1 MASISV
7 DPEKVL
13 LMFSE
18 LDSKRQ
24 KKAHRN
30 ALRKGTNILVR
41 EARKS
46 LKTAVKKTNSKNWWN
61 GKTLSSGIKSSIN
74 KEVTEGKVHI
84 MGDFR
89 LKLFELGTKLRKTS
103 GANRASVRGKMPRY
117 RQHKPSNRGSIK
129 ASNFFLKARN
139 RKEKEISDNM
149 NTIIAESIRKVNE
162 QFKGR

>member
-46 LKTAVKKTNSKNWWN
+46 LKTAVKKSNSKNWWN
-61 GKTLSSGIKSSIN
+61 GKTLQSGIKSSIN
-74 KEVTEGKVHI
+74 REVTEGKVHI

-89 LKLFELGTKLRKTS
+89 LKFFEMGTKLRKTS
-103 GANRASVRGKMPRY
+103 GANRASVRGKIPKY

-129 ASNFFLKARN
+129 PFRFFRRARN
-139 RKEKEISDNM
+139 QKEKEIEENM
-149 NTIIAESIRKVNE
+149 NNILAESIKRINAK
-162 QFKGR
+162 FKGR

>member
-1 MASISV
+1 MNDVDTRSV
-7 DPEKVL
+7 LE
-13 LMFSE
+13 MFAE
-18 LDSKRQ
+18 LDSRRQ
-24 KKAHRN
+24 KQAHSS
-30 ALRKGTNILVR
+30 ALRRGVNILVK

-46 LKTAVKKTNSKNWWN
+46 LRTAVRKPNSKNWWN
-61 GKTLSSGIKSSIN
+61 GKTLQSGIKSSIN
-74 KEVTEGKVHI
+74 REVTEGKVHI

-89 LKLFELGTKLRKTS
+89 LKFFEMGTKLRKTS
-103 GANRASVRGKMPRY
+103 GANRASVRGKIPKY
-117 RQHKPSNRGSIK
+117 RQHKPSYRGSIK